1 MNAAYVKDLV
11 ERVGSTFVAGVAG
24 AWGLDLTSI
33 TDLGWKAWLTAGV
46 GAGIVSALKGL
57 LAKAIGSPASA
68 SLVPS
73 LPAVVYRQIPPER
86 IP

>member
-1 MNAAYVKDLV
+1 VNTAYLKDLA
-11 ERVGSTFVAGVAG
+11 ERVATTFLAGSLG

-57 LAKAIGSPASA
+57 LAKSVGSRTSP
-68 SLVPS
+68 SLVPTIHNDYG
-73 LPAVVYRQIPPER
+73 A
-86 IP
+86 